1 MRSLLTMASIVA
13 GVSVLSAAILL
24 NCGVS
29 VAQAPRTDQ
38 CNRISDIMQNV
49 AEEFRTSVLT
59 ATLRKGEKA
68 RYIFFVGKNQIDVE
82 GDLPWLLVS
91 LRSTDNPE
99 IYCTIGRGHNF
110 QLLASLDDT
119 NFEERFGLP
128 GSGYPRCSNVGDVL
142 GSLKVRA
149 WAGKELGKGDVMS
162 FWGDSFGYVLLTADK
177 FWVLLKKDNAKIQT
191 CYFDRGD
198 DFLSQT
204 YDLRR

>member
-29 VAQAPRTDQ
+29 VAQAPTDQ
-38 CNRISDIMQNV
+38 CSRISDIMQNV
-49 AEEFRTSVLT
+49 AEVFRTSVLT
-59 ATLRKGEKA
+59 FTLRKGKEA
-68 RYIFFVGKNQIDVE
+68 RYILFFGKNQTDVE
-82 GDLPWLLVS
+82 NNLPWVLVS
-91 LRSTDNPE
+91 RGSTDNPE
-99 IYCTIGRGHNF
+99 IYCSIGKGSNLQF
-110 QLLASLDDT
+110 LASLDDT
-119 NFEERFGLP
+119 KFEERFGLP

-162 FWGDSFGYVLLTADK
+162 FWGDSFGYTLLTADK
-177 FWVLLKKDNAKIQT
+177 FWILLKKDNAKIQT

>member
-1 MRSLLTMASIVA
+1 MRSLLPIASIVA

-29 VAQAPRTDQ
+29 VAQAPTDQ

-59 ATLRKGEKA
+59 FTLRKDKEA
-68 RYIFFVGKNQIDVE
+68 RYILFFGKNQTDVE
-82 GDLPWLLVS
+82 NNLPWVLVS
-91 LRSTDNPE
+91 RGSTDNPE
-99 IYCTIGRGHNF
+99 IYCSIGKGSNLQF
-110 QLLASLDDT
+110 LASLDDT
-119 NFEERFGLP
+119 KFEDRFGLP